1 MIFQNITKNYWGF
14 NPLIILSLEGGIK
27 RLKGGYMKRYP
38 LQIICNSEE
47 EREQLKK
54 AFLLL
59 KIKTGERTA
68 QTIIKLGGK
77 K

>member
-1 MIFQNITKNYWGF
+1 
-14 NPLIILSLEGGIK
+14 
-27 RLKGGYMKRYP
+27 MKRYP

-47 EREQLKK
+47 ERDQLKK

-68 QTIIKLGGK
+68 QTIIKLGGQNESK
-77 K
+77 D